1 MPTHFISTFFSSL
14 LFAARKLLEPQ
25 VPIVR
30 TDNDIE
36 LLVNRLDRSVKNV
49 LDMFVHSKIALHVL
63 RAIEPNLRFGATV
76 KELIAKTKE
85 VPICPYWNAND
96 GGADQCV
103 HIFSR
108 KQIGDVLMKYLVDK
122 R

>member
-1 MPTHFISTFFSSL
+1 M
-14 LFAARKLLEPQ
+14 
-25 VPIVR
+25 PIVR

-36 LLVNRLDRSVKNV
+36 LLVNRLDKSVKNI
-49 LDMFVHSKIALHVL
+49 LDMFVKSKMSLHVL
-63 RAIEPNLRFGATV
+63 RAIEPNLRFGTTA

-85 VPICPYWNAND
+85 APVCPYWNTD
-96 GGADQCV
+96 SADQCV

-108 KQIGDVLMKYLVDK
+108 KQIGDILIKFLVDK